1 MKELSI
7 EEKAKRYDEALERAK
22 GAHNSAKSDKENG
35 VTDKITEY
43 TIQLAETIFP
53 ELKVSDD
60 ERIRKSLI
68 ELFHDTVSND
78 EIFSDYGLDKTEV
91 LAWLE
96 KQGNNAN
103 KVKSIFEVGKW
114 IVANVSKYTFLLKRG
129 APRFQAEGTNGDIY
143 SFYLLPNGEKE
154 YHLWSIEDAKDGD
167 VLVASDKSIF
177 IYDGSI
183 NENGFAVDKII
194 SSDTTFTPTDISVK
208 INQGVPVYEDSTF
221 TLAVTDVKPTL
232 YSNYILP
239 VRYEPDSDADLTVLY
254 DRMIG
259 RFRSGKAGPQIVHVN
274 VCGYSKAVTINVLPF
289 KEDTDG
295 GETGGETG
303 GGSGSGG
310 SNSGG
315 SNSGGSNSGGSNSGG
330 SSSGGSS
337 GRGTVVSPKPLYI
350 HVANIAITGISKK
363 IAAGKKIQLTAI
375 IAPENATNRG
385 VIWSTSNPKIAT
397 VTAGGLVKVKNK
409 TGKKSVVITATAA
422 DGSGKKADFKITS
435 MKNPVKKVKISGKKT
450 VKAGKSIKLKA
461 KVTAKSGANKKLL
474 WTSSNTAYA
483 VVNSKGK
490 IKTLKAGKGK
500 TGSQ

>member
-183 NENGFAVDKII
+183 NENGNVGFHIALTKDMSVILNSDDGCGWEEKDSCYPATKEQRDLLFQKMKEAGYEWNKDK
-194 SSDTTFTPTDISVK
+194 
-208 INQGVPVYEDSTF
+208 
-221 TLAVTDVKPTL
+221 
-232 YSNYILP
+232 
-239 VRYEPDSDADLTVLY
+239 
-254 DRMIG
+254 
-259 RFRSGKAGPQIVHVN
+259 
-274 VCGYSKAVTINVLPF
+274 
-289 KEDTDG
+289 KE
-295 GETGGETG
+295 
-303 GGSGSGG
+303 
-310 SNSGG
+310 
-315 SNSGGSNSGGSNSGG
+315 
-330 SSSGGSS
+330 
-337 GRGTVVSPKPLYI
+337 L
-350 HVANIAITGISKK
+350 
-363 IAAGKKIQLTAI
+363 
-375 IAPENATNRG
+375 
-385 VIWSTSNPKIAT
+385 
-397 VTAGGLVKVKNK
+397 
-409 TGKKSVVITATAA
+409 
-422 DGSGKKADFKITS
+422 
-435 MKNPVKKVKISGKKT
+435 
-450 VKAGKSIKLKA
+450 IKL
-461 KVTAKSGANKKLL
+461 
-474 WTSSNTAYA
+474 
-483 VVNSKGK
+483 
-490 IKTLKAGKGK
+490 
-500 TGSQ
+500 